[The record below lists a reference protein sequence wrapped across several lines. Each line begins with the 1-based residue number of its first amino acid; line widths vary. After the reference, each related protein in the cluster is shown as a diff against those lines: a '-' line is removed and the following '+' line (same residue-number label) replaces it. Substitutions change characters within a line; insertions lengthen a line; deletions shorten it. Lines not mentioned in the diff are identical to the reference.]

1 MHRGVRPDR
10 HLSPMN
16 EIDHVD
22 GLFRLDPAEFV
33 MARNQLARRLKDAGE
48 VDRAAEILA
57 LRRPSKTAWA
67 LNVWARS
74 DPSQVEAL
82 LAAANEV
89 ALAQRTGGQPLRDAT
104 TAYTD
109 AIASAVDSAAERSG
123 IDGEAMRLRL
133 RATLLAAGADPDGA
147 VADQLRSGALRSDAG
162 APGFSFGAA
171 ELTAEPTP
179 GSPRRAA
186 PERTSRPL
194 RAVPDPDPDPDS
206 GPDPGATAATAVDVA
221 GQSRAA
227 AADRAR
233 AAGGRKDRVRSTRR
247 DVERLRTRSERLVHR
262 AVESETQASEAR
274 ELADAALGELREAQ
288 ERLTEL
294 TGD

>member
-1 MHRGVRPDR
+1 
-10 HLSPMN
+10 MN

-89 ALAQRTGGQPLRDAT
+89 ALAQRKGGQPLRDAA

-109 AIASAVDSAAERSG
+109 AVASAVDSAAERSG

-147 VADQLRSGALRSDAG
+147 VADQLRSGALRSDAE

-194 RAVPDPDPDPDS
+194 RAVPDPDPDP

-233 AAGGRKDRVRSTRR
+233 TARERKDRVRSTRR

>member
-1 MHRGVRPDR
+1 
-10 HLSPMN
+10 MN

-22 GLFRLDPAEFV
+22 GLFRVDPAEFV
-33 MARNQLARRLKDAGE
+33 MARNRLARRLKDAGE
-48 VDRAAEILA
+48 VDRAAEITA
-57 LRRPSKTAWA
+57 LRKPSKTAWA

-89 ALAQRTGGQPLRDAT
+89 ALAQRKGGQPLRDAT

-194 RAVPDPDPDPDS
+194 RAVPDPDPDP
-206 GPDPGATAATAVDVA
+206 GPDPGATAATAATAVEA
-221 GQSRAA
+221 ARQSRAA

-233 AAGGRKDRVRSTRR
+233 TAREREDRVRSTRR

-294 TGD
+294 TGE

>member
-1 MHRGVRPDR
+1 
-10 HLSPMN
+10 MN
-16 EIDHVD
+16 ETEHVD

-48 VDRAAEILA
+48 VDRAAEITA

-147 VADQLRSGALRSDAG
+147 VADQLRSGALRSDAE

-171 ELTAEPTP
+171 ELIAEPMP
-179 GSPRRAA
+179 RSPRRAA

-194 RAVPDPDPDPDS
+194 RAVPDPDPDL
-206 GPDPGATAATAVDVA
+206 GPDPDPGPGATAATGVDAA

-233 AAGGRKDRVRSTRR
+233 AARGRQDRVRSTRR